1 MVNKRGWIRIMEVV
15 LAVTIFS
22 TVLLVIYS
30 QQVEHFDDSVLIKN
44 IQKKILS
51 EISVSDSLRKII
63 LLGNESELKEYFS
76 REVPYGYNLEFRICP
91 MEEYAQPC
99 KLYDY
104 SEIYD
109 KQVYVESIIISGNLT
124 NYNPRLVNVFMWGD
138 I

>member
-1 MVNKRGWIRIMEVV
+1 MVNKRGWIRMMEVV

-30 QQVEHFDDSVLIKN
+30 QQVEHSDGSVLIRN
-44 IQKKILS
+44 IQKRIS
-51 EISVSDSLRKII
+51 NEISISDDLRKII
-63 LLGNESELKEYFS
+63 LLENETELKGYFS
-76 REVPYGYNLEFRICP
+76 EDIPYGYNLEFRICS

-109 KQVYVESIIISGNLT
+109 KQIYVESLIISGNLT
-124 NYNPRLVNVFMWGD
+124 DYNPKLVNIFMWGD